1 MAEPIERRSTRLRKP
16 KSHFD
21 NQISQ
26 SSRPSKPSKAPKAV
40 EPPTK
45 PSIKLKPS
53 SKPKPSTK
61 PSTKLSA
68 KPSIRTSALDPI
80 EQLCSQTEG
89 LDIEDIDTTNDKKAK
104 KKAKAEEVARLI
116 KLGLGISWH

>member
-1 MAEPIERRSTRLRKP
+1 MIDTLIIMAEPIERRSTRLRKP
-16 KSHFD
+16 KTHFD

-40 EPPTK
+40 EPPTEL
-45 PSIKLKPS
+45 ST
-53 SKPKPSTK
+53 KPSTK
-61 PSTKLSA
+61 PSA
-68 KPSIRTSALDPI
+68 KPCTKPSALDPI

-116 KLGLGISWH
+116 KLGLGISWR